1 MTDVRR
7 IVYDTLLLAEEGNAG
22 NTLIKDVLDKYSYL
36 DASERSFI
44 KRLSEGVTERR
55 ITLDHVI
62 DIYSKTP
69 SSKMKRQIRTLIRMG
84 AYQII
89 YMDGV
94 ADHAAVNE
102 TVRLAKKAGFSGL
115 AGFVNAVLRNIA
127 GNRDDIPWPDR
138 DADTVR
144 YLSVM
149 YSCPEWIV
157 KKLVDEEGGDR
168 AETLLRLSV
177 SIRPVT
183 ARVNLSK
190 TSVDAVVSKGYARA
204 SEICPAAVTLEDY
217 DNISLIP
224 SFAEG
229 DICIQDISS
238 MLVCLLAGIKKD
250 DTVLDLC
257 AAPGGKSLHAADMAP
272 SGRIISCDV
281 SEKKL
286 AKIQENIER
295 CGFSNMETHLAD
307 ATVFDPALEGIADVV
322 IADVPC
328 SGLGVMGRKN
338 DIKYNLTQDSIDSL
352 VQIQRRILRN
362 AASYVKSG
370 GTLMFSTC
378 TCSRAENHDNFSFLA
393 DECGLS
399 PVGFYEDLPKKLR
412 NETAGDGYIQLYGE
426 DGLTDG
432 FFIGKFK
439 K

>member
-1 MTDVRR
+1 MSDGSFT
-7 IVYDTLLLAEEGNAG
+7 AEEGNAG
-22 NTLIKDVLDKYSYL
+22 NTLVKDVLDKYSYL
-36 DASERSFI
+36 DSSDRSFI

-84 AYQII
+84 AYQIL

-102 TVRLAKKAGFSGL
+102 TVKLARKTGFSGL

-127 GNRDDIPWPDR
+127 RNRDDIAWPDKES
-138 DADTVR
+138 DIVR
-144 YLSVM
+144 YLSVV

-157 KKLVDEEGGDR
+157 KKLADEQGSGN
-168 AETLLRLSV
+168 AETLLKLSV
-177 SIRPVT
+177 GIRPVT

-190 TSVDAVVSKGYARA
+190 TDVDAVVSKGHAKR
-204 SEICPAAVTLEDY
+204 SDICPVAVTLEDY
-217 DNISLIP
+217 DNIAGIPAFGEGLI
-224 SFAEG
+224 
-229 DICIQDISS
+229 CVQDISS
-238 MLVCLLAGIKKD
+238 MLVCLMAGIKED
-250 DTVLDLC
+250 DKVLDLC
-257 AAPGGKSLHAADMAP
+257 AAPGGKSLHAADLAT

-286 AKIQENIER
+286 EKICENVER
-295 CGFSNMETHLAD
+295 CGFSNIETRLSD
-307 ATVFDPALEGIADVV
+307 ATVFDGTLEGMADVV

-338 DIKYNLTQDSIDSL
+338 DIKYNLTEGSIESL
-352 VQIQRRILRN
+352 VSIQRKILKN

-378 TCSRAENHDNFSFLA
+378 TCSRAENQDNFRFLA
-393 DECGLS
+393 DECHLT
-399 PVGFYEDLPKKLR
+399 PVDFYEKLPEKLR
-412 NETAGDGYIQLYGE
+412 SETARDGYIQLYGE
-426 DGLTDG
+426 EGLTDG
-432 FFIGKFK
+432 FFIGKFTK
-439 K
+439 

>member
-36 DASERSFI
+36 DASDRSFI

-69 SSKMKRQIRTLIRMG
+69 VSKMKRQIRTLIRMG
-84 AYQII
+84 TYQII

-102 TVRLAKKAGFSGL
+102 TVKLARKVGFSGL
-115 AGFVNAVLRNIA
+115 AGFVNALLRNIA
-127 GNRDDIPWPDR
+127 RGRDDIAWPDK
-138 DADTVR
+138 DSDMIR

-168 AETLLRLSV
+168 AETLLKLSV
-177 SIRPVT
+177 SVRPVT

-190 TSVDAVVSKGYARA
+190 TSVDAVISKGHARP
-204 SEICPAAVTLEDY
+204 SGICPIAVTLEDY
-217 DNISLIP
+217 DNISRI
-224 SFAEG
+224 SAFAEG
-229 DICIQDISS
+229 GICVQDISS
-238 MLVCLLAGIKKD
+238 MLVCLLAGIKED
-250 DTVLDLC
+250 ATVLDLC
-257 AAPGGKSLHAADMAP
+257 AAPGGKSLHAADLAP
-272 SGRIISCDV
+272 SGHIISCDV
-281 SEKKL
+281 SEAKL
-286 AKIQENIER
+286 EKIRENIER
-295 CGFSNMETHLAD
+295 CGFSNIETHLFD
-307 ATVFDPALEGIADVV
+307 ATVHDPVFEGIADVV

-352 VQIQRRILRN
+352 VPVQRSILRN

-378 TCSRAENHDNFSFLA
+378 TCSRAENHDNFRFLA
-393 DECGLS
+393 DECDLT
-399 PVGFYEDLPKKLR
+399 PVGFYDMLPERLR
-412 NETAGDGYIQLYGE
+412 SDSAREGYIQLYGE